1 MKIAFYALRDFD
13 ELPFCKKYSK
23 EHGID
28 FVWTSEYP
36 NENNLCL
43 AEGCDGVSFT
53 PCLITEEY
61 LDKFASY
68 GVKALLCRS
77 IGFDHIPLQYA
88 KKLGMHVCN
97 TTYPT
102 DCVADYA
109 IMLMLMCLRKMQHVM
124 ERAAVQDFS
133 LKGKMGRDIGKMTI
147 GVLGTGNIGR
157 TLMKHLSGFGCKLL
171 AYDLYQNDETK
182 KYAEYVDLDT
192 IYKECDIITLHLP
205 SNPGTF
211 HMINEETLAK
221 MKDGVVI
228 INTARGNLIDS
239 TAFIKAVKS
248 GKVGAAGLDLLE
260 NENGL
265 YYYNRMGDVIDNDE
279 LNTLR
284 SFSNVIVSPHNA
296 FYVES
301 TVDNMIWKSFNSV
314 HCYAKGEPNPAEVI
328 IK

>member
-13 ELPFCKKYSK
+13 ELPYCEKYSK

-36 NENNLCL
+36 NENNLSL

-61 LDKFASY
+61 LDTLKSY

-77 IGFDHIPLQYA
+77 IGFDHIPLAYA
-88 KKLGMHVCN
+88 KKLGLHVCN

-124 ERAAVQDFS
+124 ARAAVQDFS

-157 TLMKHLSGFGCKLL
+157 TLMKHLSGFGCKML
-171 AYDLYQNDETK
+171 AYDLYQNEETK

-221 MKDGVVI
+221 MKEGVVI

-239 TAFIKAVKS
+239 NAFIKAIKS

-284 SFSNVIVSPHNA
+284 SFDNVIVSPHNA

-301 TVDNMIWKSFNSV
+301 TVDNMIWKSFNSIA
-314 HCYAKGEPNPAEVI
+314 CYAKGEPNPAEVI

>member
-13 ELPFCKKYSK
+13 ELPFCEKYSK

-157 TLMKHLSGFGCKLL
+157 TLMRHLSGFGCKLL